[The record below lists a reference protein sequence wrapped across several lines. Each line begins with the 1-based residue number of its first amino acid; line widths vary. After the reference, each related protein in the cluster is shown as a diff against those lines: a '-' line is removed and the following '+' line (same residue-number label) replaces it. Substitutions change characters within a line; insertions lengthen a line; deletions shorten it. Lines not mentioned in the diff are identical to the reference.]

1 MILMYFGTFLR
12 TPLPYLATSFALF
25 LNFTKI
31 IAIIVSNTKDYD
43 KNYSETNDN
52 LPQLTNHI
60 YSQCVCYQIMK
71 QFFKELCEKIVIQDP
86 SIRFVG
92 IADQDGTLE
101 ADAERKGL
109 KAIFSPDQRAEY
121 AITAANRQAT
131 RLRWEYLLG
140 KISFATSH
148 YEKLIRATIPI
159 ADENRRL
166 SHVVL
171 VSFDPQ
177 AKADEIIIKKIIPLI
192 RQNMKNFA

>member
-1 MILMYFGTFLR
+1 
-12 TPLPYLATSFALF
+12 
-25 LNFTKI
+25 
-31 IAIIVSNTKDYD
+31 
-43 KNYSETNDN
+43 
-52 LPQLTNHI
+52 
-60 YSQCVCYQIMK
+60 MK
-71 QFFKELCEKIVIQDP
+71 QFFKELCEKIAVQDP
-86 SIRFVG
+86 AIRFVG
-92 IADQDGTLE
+92 IADQDGILE

-148 YEKLIRATIPI
+148 YEKLVRATIPI

-177 AKADEIIIKKIIPLI
+177 AKADEIIINKIIPLI
-192 RQNMKNFA
+192 GQNMKNFK

>member
-1 MILMYFGTFLR
+1 MICLWGT
-12 TPLPYLATSFALF
+12 
-25 LNFTKI
+25 N
-31 IAIIVSNTKDYD
+31 N
-43 KNYSETNDN
+43 
-52 LPQLTNHI
+52 I
-60 YSQCVCYQIMK
+60 YSHFSCYGMMK
-71 QFFKELCEKIVIQDP
+71 QFFKELCEKIAVLDP
-86 SIRFVG
+86 TIRFVG
-92 IADQDGTLE
+92 IAKEDGTLE

-140 KISFATSH
+140 KISYATSH
-148 YEKLIRATIPI
+148 YEKIIRATIPI

-177 AKADEIIIKKIIPLI
+177 AKADEIITKKIIPLI
-192 RQNMKNFA
+192 GQNMKSFK